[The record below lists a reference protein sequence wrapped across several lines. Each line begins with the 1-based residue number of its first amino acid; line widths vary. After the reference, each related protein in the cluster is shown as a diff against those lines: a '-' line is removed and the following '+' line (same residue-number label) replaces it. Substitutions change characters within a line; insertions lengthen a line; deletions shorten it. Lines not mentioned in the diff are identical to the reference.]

1 MTLIRRKAPVRSGIR
16 RGPQREF
23 PSHRQWIRGR
33 ECAFA
38 RLGDCPGPIECAHYD
53 GPDIPNEEKKGMRI
67 KAHDKWTF
75 PACTLRHH
83 LELGDPGPKAFE
95 RKYGVNLK
103 QIAESYAAASPHRF
117 KWNGE

>member
-38 RLGDCPGPIECAHYD
+38 RFGDCPGPIECAHYD
-53 GPDIPNEEKKGMRI
+53 GPDIPTGASLES
-67 KAHDKWTF
+67 WTD
-75 PACTLRHH
+75 PAL
-83 LELGDPGPKAFE
+83 
-95 RKYGVNLK
+95 VS
-103 QIAESYAAASPHRF
+103 I
-117 KWNGE
+117 